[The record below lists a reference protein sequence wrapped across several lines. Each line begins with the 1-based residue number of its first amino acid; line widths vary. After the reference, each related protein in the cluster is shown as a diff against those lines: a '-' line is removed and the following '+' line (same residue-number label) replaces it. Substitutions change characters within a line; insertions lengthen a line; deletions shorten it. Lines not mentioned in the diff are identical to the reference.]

1 MAIKRQSKVDASF
14 SASSMTD
21 LMFLLLT
28 FFLVLTT
35 LVSPNAIKVLLPQSN
50 SQVKDKAVTTVT
62 ITKELNYY
70 VDGDPVAAGS
80 LETTLQERLAGQTKP
95 SISLHMDKTVPID
108 EFVKFMNIARRNDYV
123 PILAANPEQ

>member
-95 SISLHMDKTVPID
+95 PISLHMDKTVPID